1 MYNRVSCRSRVCME
15 YKNLYLLVE
24 FCNEECDE
32 VSVEKIGKKGRCS
45 KVLEELIYLNMV
57 NYYSK
62 NP

>member
-1 MYNRVSCRSRVCME
+1 ME

-45 KVLEELIYLNMV
+45 KALEELIYLNMV

>member
-1 MYNRVSCRSRVCME
+1 ME

-32 VSVEKIGKKGRCS
+32 VSVEKVGKKERCF
-45 KVLEELIYLNMV
+45 KELEELIYLDMI

>member
-1 MYNRVSCRSRVCME
+1 ME

-24 FCNEECDE
+24 FCNEEYDE

-45 KVLEELIYLNMV
+45 KALEELIYLNMV